1 MGEKVTAI
9 SGGRLLSKN
18 VSWNLFGAIV
28 PLPVAIITIPILIEN
43 IGTAR
48 FGVLTIIWMV
58 VGYFSLFDL
67 GLGRALTKLVA
78 SNIGKEKNRENPK
91 LIWTAMSMMGGFGL
105 VGFMVLVSLS
115 NWLVTDILNVLEG
128 LKSESLTTF
137 YLLSVSI
144 PIVITSIGL
153 RGVLEAYQCFKF
165 VNLVRIPVGVFTFLG
180 PTLVL
185 PFSNSLVPI
194 VIVLIIV
201 RLMAWI
207 AYIYLS
213 FRIVPALKYD
223 IKISWKVA
231 RSLLGFG
238 SWMTVTNIV
247 GPLMVYMDR
256 FIIGA
261 TLSMAAVAFYATPYE
276 VVTKLWVISGAL
288 MSVLFPA
295 FSAGLEQDH
304 KGVIQ
309 LFNTAIKYL
318 FIVFFPITIVI
329 ITFSYE
335 ALAFWID
342 NDFANNSSI
351 VLQLLVLGVF
361 INAHAQVPF
370 AMIQGAGRPDI
381 TAKLHLIELPFYLLL
396 LVWMLDSYGIVGAA
410 LTWVIRIIFD
420 SIILFGIT
428 SKVLSRPSFFS
439 SETMLKL
446 SVVFG
451 VLAVGF
457 FITDAYL
464 KLLFTLVTVTVFFI
478 ISWYYL
484 LTESEK
490 NVIRAT
496 KIRIK

>member
-1 MGEKVTAI
+1 M
-9 SGGRLLSKN
+9 
-18 VSWNLFGAIV
+18 
-28 PLPVAIITIPILIEN
+28 
-43 IGTAR
+43 
-48 FGVLTIIWMV
+48 
-58 VGYFSLFDL
+58 DL
-67 GLGRALTKLVA
+67 
-78 SNIGKEKNRENPK
+78 
-91 LIWTAMSMMGGFGL
+91 WF
-105 VGFMVLVSLS
+105 LVSLS
-115 NWLVTDILNVLEG
+115 NWLVTDILNIPEG

-276 VVTKLWVISGAL
+276 VVTKLWVIFWCVDV
-288 MSVLFPA
+288 SV
-295 FSAGLEQDH
+295 
-304 KGVIQ
+304 
-309 LFNTAIKYL
+309 
-318 FIVFFPITIVI
+318 
-329 ITFSYE
+329 
-335 ALAFWID
+335 
-342 NDFANNSSI
+342 
-351 VLQLLVLGVF
+351 
-361 INAHAQVPF
+361 
-370 AMIQGAGRPDI
+370 
-381 TAKLHLIELPFYLLL
+381 
-396 LVWMLDSYGIVGAA
+396 
-410 LTWVIRIIFD
+410 
-420 SIILFGIT
+420 
-428 SKVLSRPSFFS
+428 
-439 SETMLKL
+439 
-446 SVVFG
+446 
-451 VLAVGF
+451 
-457 FITDAYL
+457 
-464 KLLFTLVTVTVFFI
+464 
-478 ISWYYL
+478 ISCF
-484 LTESEK
+484 
-490 NVIRAT
+490 
-496 KIRIK
+496 